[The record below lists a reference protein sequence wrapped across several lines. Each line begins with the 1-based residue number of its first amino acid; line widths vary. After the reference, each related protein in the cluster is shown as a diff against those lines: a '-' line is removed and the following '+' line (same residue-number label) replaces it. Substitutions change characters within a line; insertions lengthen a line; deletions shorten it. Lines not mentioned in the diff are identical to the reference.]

1 MSDVGLSSNS
11 LNTEHLKIKEIV
23 EASDTLKKK
32 TKAMTGFAIE
42 KFPTYYF
49 GIERMANDLREVVTI
64 ANSIIQNTRN
74 YIYEKIKEQNISE
87 TDSNSIS
94 IIKKET
100 IEKLENAK
108 LKYEDIGL
116 ETLQDAFFAETFG
129 VIYLRMKENPNYI
142 DSDSLKYLS
151 NFQNNTDYI
160 LLNVKQIPS
169 LVKSAIH
176 FIESIKV

>member
-11 LNTEHLKIKEIV
+11 LNNEHLKIKEIV

-42 KFPTYYF
+42 KFSAYYF
-49 GIERMANDLREVVTI
+49 GIERMANDLREVVSI
-64 ANSIIQNTRN
+64 ANSIIQNTRS
-74 YIYEKIKEQNISE
+74 YIYDILKERNISE
-87 TDSNSIS
+87 TDLNGIS
-94 IIKKET
+94 IVKKEA
-100 IEKLENAK
+100 IEKLEKAK

-129 VIYLRMKENPNYI
+129 IIYLRMKENPKYI
-142 DSDSLKYLS
+142 NSDSLKYLT

-160 LLNVKQIPS
+160 LHNVKQIPS

-176 FIESIKV
+176 YIELIKV